1 MCNVFPPA
9 ANILIARAFSHK
21 MKTNFWTYY
30 YISQD
35 YWSSEFLL
43 NLAVSIIP
51 MMTIFFQA
59 DRAYSENCFTCLTNQ
74 GDLAIHSLPDL
85 RRQVIQPA
93 CIKKEDVVGIASLV
107 FTPDGQAFFQVIF

>member
-1 MCNVFPPA
+1 
-9 ANILIARAFSHK
+9 
-21 MKTNFWTYY
+21 
-30 YISQD
+30 
-35 YWSSEFLL
+35 
-43 NLAVSIIP
+43 